1 MERGDGPELMDRYQ
15 MRWCI
20 GAPPL
25 SSATASKIGGWI
37 GLREPQ
43 PVDHLVVAALT
54 DAWMPPVFTRLD
66 HPIAVPTIDLTIHFR
81 SELPQPGMADD
92 AQCLVVFR
100 SQMSADGFVEEDGE
114 VWSPAGVLLAH
125 SRQLAVT
132 LTPEN
137 S

>member
-25 SSATASKIGGWI
+25 SSASASKIGGWI

-43 PVDHLVVAALT
+43 PVDHVVVAALT
-54 DAWMPPVFTRLD
+54 DAWMPPVITRLD
-66 HPIAVPTIDLTIHFR
+66 HPMAVPTIDLTIHFR
-81 SELPQPGMADD
+81 SELPHPGMADHD
-92 AQCLVVFR
+92 QCLVVFR

-114 VWSPAGVLLAH
+114 VWSPDGVLLAH

-132 LTPEN
+132 LMPEQ